1 MVLSFEV
8 FPPKLDAP
16 IDTIYKTL
24 DGMKGLEPDF
34 ISVTYGASGKNNSSR
49 TFQIASDIRIE
60 SVASLCGATISQK
73 FTTMMDKY
81 GDNPIA
87 MRDAGIAYAIN

>member
-1 MVLSFEV
+1 MKTTEMFDKKVVLSFEV

-34 ISVTYGASGKNNSSR
+34 IR
-49 TFQIASDIRIE
+49 
-60 SVASLCGATISQK
+60 
-73 FTTMMDKY
+73 
-81 GDNPIA
+81 
-87 MRDAGIAYAIN
+87 